1 MRRTSDPS
9 AYHQLRHRRERNSQ
23 RARAMA
29 TSSNGSEP
37 IQSARAPRGDG
48 PVTTSP
54 MPDLVCIS
62 HRLGEVFLMPI
73 VSILRDG
80 QLVSTQRV
88 SGTNEEK
95 LYCGD
100 DQPHRPRMTFPACA
114 IQIPTTSLEL
124 AKRSGYSGQA
134 AFSNRRGLNGR
145 G

>member
-9 AYHQLRHRRERNSQ
+9 EYHQLRHRRERNSR

-37 IQSARAPRGDG
+37 IQSARALRGDG

-54 MPDLVCIS
+54 MPDLVYIS
-62 HRLGEVFLMPI
+62 QRLEEVFLLADR

-124 AKRSGYSGQA
+124 AKRSERMFEKSQGGAS
-134 AFSNRRGLNGR
+134 R
-145 G
+145 